1 MISDEDSILVADFG
15 EAIIT
20 NGSFRNAGGTIVYMA
35 PERLESH
42 DPSSKS
48 DLWSCGVII
57 YEMIHFRVPF
67 LNAKE
72 ILEKNEILF
81 NSSKISK
88 LLERLLVE

>member
-20 NGSFRNAGGTIVYMA
+20 KGSIRTAGGTIAYMA
-35 PERLESH
+35 PERFKSPV
-42 DPSSKS
+42 PSSKS